1 MQLNPV
7 QAVDRVETT
16 IVVDNLTD
24 NLSSAPGFVE
34 TEWQAN
40 IRRRGDHWTLSG
52 NCLCCAAHGLS
63 CLVTVQ
69 AGDQKSTLLFDTGP
83 GDQTFEQNV
92 SRLGLSLSSVQEIV
106 LSHGHWD
113 HSGAMLKAL
122 EIIRNGNGGKTVPCH
137 THPDMYYKR
146 ALKTPSGKFIM
157 MEDVPSIEQLE
168 DNGATVVNTKEPQA
182 IVDNLVYISGEIPRV
197 TSFEAGFPNHYRKNP
212 EDGSWEPDESIMDE
226 RFVAI
231 HLKDKGLIVF
241 SACSHAG
248 IVNVMEHAK
257 ACFEGL
263 PIYAV
268 VGGFHLSGAVHEKII
283 PQTVDAMARINPHY
297 IAAGHCT
304 GWRATSALLN
314 RFGDDR
320 VIPLSVGK
328 TFTFT
333 ADPD

>member
-1 MQLNPV
+1 MPRGHECKRNIGTGKINGSSRTKEV
-7 QAVDRVETT
+7 SFGGMEGRIDGRGMEDRIGVGT
-16 IVVDNLTD
+16 
-24 NLSSAPGFVE
+24 FVE
-34 TEWQAN
+34 PEWQAN

-92 SRLGLSLSSVQEIV
+92 SRLGRSLSSVQEIV

-122 EIIRNGNGGKTVPCH
+122 EIIRNGNGGKPVPCH

-197 TSFEAGFPNHYRKNP
+197 TSFEAGFQNHYR
-212 EDGSWEPDESIMDE
+212 
-226 RFVAI
+226 
-231 HLKDKGLIVF
+231 
-241 SACSHAG
+241 
-248 IVNVMEHAK
+248 
-257 ACFEGL
+257 
-263 PIYAV
+263 
-268 VGGFHLSGAVHEKII
+268 
-283 PQTVDAMARINPHY
+283 
-297 IAAGHCT
+297 
-304 GWRATSALLN
+304 
-314 RFGDDR
+314 
-320 VIPLSVGK
+320 
-328 TFTFT
+328 
-333 ADPD
+333 

>member
-1 MQLNPV
+1 
-7 QAVDRVETT
+7 
-16 IVVDNLTD
+16 
-24 NLSSAPGFVE
+24 
-34 TEWQAN
+34 
-40 IRRRGDHWTLSG
+40 
-52 NCLCCAAHGLS
+52 
-63 CLVTVQ
+63 
-69 AGDQKSTLLFDTGP
+69 
-83 GDQTFEQNV
+83 
-92 SRLGLSLSSVQEIV
+92 
-106 LSHGHWD
+106 
-113 HSGAMLKAL
+113 
-122 EIIRNGNGGKTVPCH
+122 
-137 THPDMYYKR
+137 
-146 ALKTPSGKFIM
+146 
-157 MEDVPSIEQLE
+157 
-168 DNGATVVNTKEPQA
+168 
-182 IVDNLVYISGEIPRV
+182 
-197 TSFEAGFPNHYRKNP
+197 
-212 EDGSWEPDESIMDE
+212 MDE

-328 TFTFT
+328 TFSFA
-333 ADPD
+333 ADAD

>member
-1 MQLNPV
+1 MNPIN
-7 QAVDRVETT
+7 AVDRVETT
-16 IVVDNLTD
+16 IIVDNLTD
-24 NLSSAPGFVE
+24 NLSSTPDFIE
-34 TEWQAN
+34 TEVQSN
-40 IRRRGDHWTLSG
+40 IRRRGDQWVLSG

-63 CLVTVQ
+63 CLVTVHVG
-69 AGDQKSTLLFDTGP
+69 AQKSTFLFDTGP

-92 SRLGLSLSSVQEIV
+92 SRLGISLSSVQEIV

-122 EIIRNGNGGKTVPCH
+122 EIIRNGNGGGNIPCH

-146 ALKTPSGKFIM
+146 ALKKPNGQFIAF
-157 MEDVPSIEQLE
+157 EDVPSIEQLY
-168 DNGATVVNTKEPQA
+168 DHGATVVNTREPQS
-182 IVDNLVYISGEIPRV
+182 ILNNLVYISGEILRV
-197 TSFEAGFPNHYRKNP
+197 TPFEVGFPNHYRKNP

-231 HLKDKGLIVF
+231 NLKGKGLIVF

-248 IVNVMEHAK
+248 IVNVMKHAK
-257 ACFEGL
+257 ACFGDL

-268 VGGFHLSGAVHEKII
+268 VGGFHLSGTAHEKII
-283 PQTVDAMARINPHY
+283 PQTIEAMSKINPHY

-328 TFTFT
+328 RFTFS
-333 ADPD
+333 AGHS